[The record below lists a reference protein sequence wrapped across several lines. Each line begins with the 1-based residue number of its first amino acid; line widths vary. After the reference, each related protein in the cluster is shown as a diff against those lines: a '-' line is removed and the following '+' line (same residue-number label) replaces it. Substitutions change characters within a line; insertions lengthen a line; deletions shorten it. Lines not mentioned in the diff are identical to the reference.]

1 MDKEKD
7 FKEKKKTVKA
17 EITKSKVEEKKKY
30 STEEIVAYYKD
41 KMAKKEVIKGVVKGA
56 KVDANTEEEYLSVV
70 LMGFKGIIKSKDIDI
85 ELTIPKLG
93 NFVGR
98 EVYFTIK
105 EIDEKNK
112 VIYCSRKEA
121 QKLKNAEIT
130 NRLYDGE
137 AFEGQIVNI
146 LPHGAYIEIKG
157 VTGLLKNVD
166 FAEDFTAVS
175 DIYNQG
181 DKINVKFKKISHN
194 SLILLEATKK
204 YRDPAAINPDEIE
217 KGQTVLGVIRSI
229 KPFGVFVN
237 IAPYLDVLCTGTN
250 PDYEYEEDTKVQI
263 KINDISE
270 KELAGRP
277 VKRFKGK
284 IVKVLGGESEDE
296 E

>member
-194 SLILLEATKK
+194 SLVLLEATKK